1 MFNETVAQKPT
12 TPVSEGMKKR
22 KNSLRL
28 WTFVAVASM
37 GPRQT
42 ALLRAQRRR
51 ASPMSS
57 RNGAEMPCKKR
68 MVSIPRRI
76 TRTLRNQKKTKQM
89 AGPDEKRAQE
99 GASATIMALMASP
112 PIQVWMPNQP
122 QATRARSMAAALA
135 ATQPN
140 QAQPPNRRDE

>member
-1 MFNETVAQKPT
+1 
-12 TPVSEGMKKR
+12 
-22 KNSLRL
+22 
-28 WTFVAVASM
+28 M
-37 GPRQT
+37 GPKPP
-42 ALLRAQRRR
+42 ALLRVQRRR
-51 ASPMSS
+51 ASPMRS

-122 QATRARSMAAALA
+122 QATRARGMAGEVGAREPD
-135 ATQPN
+135 Q
-140 QAQPPNRRDE
+140 RRGQKRKGGRRRA